1 VQWQALSTNC
11 VVLAELGAWAR
22 DMDKMD
28 KVFIREMREMG
39 SRVSRGES
47 DAGKERTWHLGN

>member
-1 VQWQALSTNC
+1 M
-11 VVLAELGAWAR
+11 VLAELGAWAR